1 MSYGQGGPGGWV
13 PGGSNTP
20 DWNALAADAERRRGR
35 RRTTV
40 ILVSALATVLV
51 GAVVAFLIVSQSGD
65 DGEPAASGGSSG
77 LPDPS
82 DSGSGEP
89 SFEPTTLPP
98 LPQPREFISDPE
110 KDIAPF
116 SAEEFFAGD
125 TMEIEG
131 RSYARAATQGTAD
144 CAEAAS
150 AELGAVLADNGCAAL
165 LRATYT
171 GDGVVMTVGVA
182 QFGTEDAAIAARE
195 AATGNLLVLTGGDA
209 PTFCQQGGC
218 RTTTNQV
225 GRYTYFTIAGNA
237 DGSPDSGEGT
247 PAQLAARD
255 GNDHAFARIIQRG
268 EAQASASAS
277 ALVEERESQQE

>member
-1 MSYGQGGPGGWV
+1 MSHGQGGPGNWV

-35 RRTTV
+35 KRTTT
-40 ILVSALATVLV
+40 IIISALATVVV
-51 GAVVAFLIVSQSGD
+51 GAVVAFAIVSQSGD
-65 DGEPAASGGSSG
+65 DGEPSADGGSSS

-82 DSGSGEP
+82 ETPGGEP
-89 SFEPTTLPP
+89 SFGETTLPP
-98 LPQPREFISDPE
+98 LPQPREFISDAD
-110 KDIAPF
+110 KDLAPF
-116 SAEEFFAGD
+116 EPGEFWAGD
-125 TMEIEG
+125 TMEIED
-131 RSYARAATQGTAD
+131 RSYAKAATHAATD

-150 AELGAVLADNGCAAL
+150 PELGTALADHGCAGL

-171 GDGVVMTVGVA
+171 GGGVAVTVGVA
-182 QFGTEDAAIAARE
+182 QFPTEEDAVAARE
-195 AATGNLLVLTGGDA
+195 AATGNLLALTGGEA

-247 PAQLAARD
+247 PAQQAARD

-277 ALVEERESQQE
+277 ALVEERQNSQD